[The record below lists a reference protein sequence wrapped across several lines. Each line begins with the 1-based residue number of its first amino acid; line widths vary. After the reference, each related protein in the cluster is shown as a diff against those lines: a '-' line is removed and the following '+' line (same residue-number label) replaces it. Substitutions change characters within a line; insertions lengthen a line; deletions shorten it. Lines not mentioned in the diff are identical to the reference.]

1 MSKGF
6 TLIETAICI
15 FSIGIIV
22 AVVSMTFVGCEAD
35 WQKAEKA
42 AGKYAQKVPGS
53 TGEVSCMKTD
63 SDGDGYCRCTIFRK
77 EKDPLHVEC
86 GCQRYCFICTDGCSG
101 IKHTVRANR

>member
-1 MSKGF
+1 MNRGF
-6 TLIETAICI
+6 TLIEMMICI
-15 FSIGIIV
+15 IIAGVLAALV
-22 AVVSMTFVGCEAD
+22 ATTLGGCDAD

-42 AGKYAQKVPGS
+42 ASEYSAKVPGS

-101 IKHTVRANR
+101 IKHTMRPSR